1 MFLPFVNLDMIFSFF
16 GSSWKYDKSGGAFV
30 CTYTCGQ
37 NIVCLYKK
45 QSDCDIDLFV
55 SLNAMQAW

>member
-37 NIVCLYKK
+37 NIATLELACSWKWF
-45 QSDCDIDLFV
+45 I
-55 SLNAMQAW
+55 M